1 MEEKRI
7 LEIKNISKT
16 YGEGESK
23 VEALK
28 NISLNVL
35 EGEFLVILGSS
46 GSGKSTLLNII
57 GGISKP
63 DSGEVIV
70 NNVDISKSNDKEL
83 TNYRKD
89 NIGFVFQT
97 FNLLNE
103 LTVEENIAI
112 TANEKKYPNI
122 VDESLQKVGLLDK
135 KNKYVKQL
143 SCGQQQRVSIARAI
157 AKKPQILLCDEPTG
171 ALDYQTG
178 KQILEEIEK
187 IVRNEK
193 KTVILVTHTR
203 EIGKMADRVITL
215 KSGEIIESIINK
227 NPVTAN
233 QIEW

>member
-1 MEEKRI
+1 MEEKKI
-7 LEIKNISKT
+7 LEIKNVSKT
-16 YGEGESK
+16 YGEGESR

-35 EGEFLVILGSS
+35 SGEFLVILGSS

-63 DSGEVIV
+63 DTGEVIV
-70 NNVDISKSNDKEL
+70 NGIDISKFNDKEL

-103 LTVEENIAI
+103 LTVAENVAI
-112 TANEKKYPNI
+112 TANEKKYPYI
-122 VDESLQKVGLLDK
+122 VNESLQKVGLLDK
-135 KNKYVKQL
+135 KNKYIKQL

-187 IVRNEK
+187 IVRDEK

-215 KSGEIIESIINK
+215 KSGEIIESIVNK
-227 NPVTAN
+227 NPVKAS